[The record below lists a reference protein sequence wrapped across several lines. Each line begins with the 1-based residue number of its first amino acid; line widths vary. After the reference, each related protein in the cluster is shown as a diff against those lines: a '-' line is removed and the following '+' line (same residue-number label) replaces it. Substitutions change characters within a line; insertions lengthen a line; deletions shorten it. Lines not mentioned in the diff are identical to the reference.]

1 LLVLAV
7 ASVALVGVGVSPAS
21 AAPVIDQ
28 TQTTG
33 GGSQLRA
40 ESIFGLRAVDLGST
54 FVAGLTGSLTRID
67 IPVQGYSNTGT
78 LLDAQVRVWTVNQI
92 TGRLAFPIL
101 ATQVIPE
108 ATTRRMANSEF
119 ILTTTFDTPATVTA
133 GTKYAFTVGFVSGVG
148 TLDSTLAINAGT
160 PGVDKTV
167 VGIDGNV
174 FTADPTKGISFTTY
188 VDASAAPPAPTAPA
202 PSLAKTGFDG
212 QPYLVLVGGLL
223 ALGVIALGISSTLR
237 RRAAKR

>member
-1 LLVLAV
+1 
-7 ASVALVGVGVSPAS
+7 
-21 AAPVIDQ
+21 
-28 TQTTG
+28 
-33 GGSQLRA
+33 
-40 ESIFGLRAVDLGST
+40 
-54 FVAGLTGSLTRID
+54 VAGLTGSLTRID
-67 IPVQGYSNTGT
+67 IPVTSYVHVGG

-101 ATQVIPE
+101 ATQVIPQ
-108 ATTRRMANSEF
+108 AT
-119 ILTTTFDTPATVTA
+119 LTALVSGGTLSTTFATPAPVTA
-133 GTKYAFTVGFVSGVG
+133 GTKYAFTVGFVPDASMHI
-148 TLDSTLAINAGT
+148 SQLAIDTGT
-160 PGVDKTV
+160 PDVDKTV
-167 VGIDGNV
+167 VGIGGGL

-202 PSLAKTGFDG
+202 ASLAKTGFDG